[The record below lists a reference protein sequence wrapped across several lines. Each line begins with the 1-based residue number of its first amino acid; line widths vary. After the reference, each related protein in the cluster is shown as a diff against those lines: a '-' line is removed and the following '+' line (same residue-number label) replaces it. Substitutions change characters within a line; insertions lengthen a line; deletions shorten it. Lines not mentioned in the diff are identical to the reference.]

1 MIPKI
6 VVIRG
11 AGDLAT
17 GVASRL
23 WNSGF
28 SVVML
33 ELPRPLVVRRTV
45 SFATAIYEG
54 SIVVEGTRAE
64 HCPDPGNIKKML
76 EKRVVPVLKDPDA
89 EMIVFLKPHILIDAI
104 MAKKQ
109 TSTNIM
115 HADLVIGLGPG
126 FRAGEDVHAVVE
138 TKRGH
143 HLGRVYYRGSAA
155 KDTSEPGIIEGYGK
169 ERLLRAPAEGIF
181 KPYKKI
187 GDIVKVGDIVAAVD
201 RFAIRAQIN
210 GLIRGMLY
218 DDIKVTAGMKV
229 GDIDPRGETVNYHC
243 ISDKARAVGGGVLEA
258 ILNRYFKS
266 S

>member
-1 MIPKI
+1 MIPKT

-23 WNSGF
+23 WDSGF
-28 SVVML
+28 SVIML
-33 ELPRPLVVRRTV
+33 ELPKPLVVRRTV

-54 SIVVEGTRAE
+54 SIVVEDTRAE
-64 HCPDPGNIKKML
+64 HCLDPGNIRNLL
-76 EKRVVPVLKDPDA
+76 EHRIIPVLEDPNA
-89 EMIVFLKPHILIDAI
+89 KLITFLKPSIIIDAI
-104 MAKKQ
+104 MAKKK
-109 TSTNIM
+109 TSTRIT

-126 FRAGEDVHAVVE
+126 FEAGKDVHAVIE

-143 HLGRVYYRGSAA
+143 NLGIVYYHGSAA
-155 KDTSEPGIIEGYGK
+155 KDTSEPGKIEGYGK
-169 ERLLRAPAEGIF
+169 ERLLRAPVEGIF

-187 GDIVKVGDIVAAVD
+187 GDIVKAGDIVAAVD
-201 RFAIRAQIN
+201 DYEIKAEID
-210 GLIRGMLY
+210 GLLRGMLY
-218 DDIKVTAGMKV
+218 HNLKVTAGMKV

>member
-1 MIPKI
+1 LIPKI

-155 KDTSEPGIIEGYGK
+155 KDTSEPGIIGVTEKRGCFA
-169 ERLLRAPAEGIF
+169 LLPKAYLNLI
-181 KPYKKI
+181 KKSVI
-187 GDIVKVGDIVAAVD
+187 LSKWEILLQLLIVLQ
-201 RFAIRAQIN
+201 FARK
-210 GLIRGMLY
+210 LM
-218 DDIKVTAGMKV
+218 V
-229 GDIDPRGETVNYHC
+229 
-243 ISDKARAVGGGVLEA
+243 
-258 ILNRYFKS
+258 
-266 S
+266 